1 MGCRSIQ
8 KLVVAYLD
16 KELSP
21 SQTETVKLHL
31 EQCSDC
37 TAHAALLAR
46 TRPNP
51 LKTTPP
57 PQESGFWNPM
67 ETRLLAELALQEE
80 RGLTAPGE
88 AGWRVGPAVILSY
101 AALLL
106 LAVGWGLVNVQS
118 ATDAKNSRDAALR
131 QLEAYQ
137 EIMVDEAAVVPTLT
151 PIPRALP
158 ASYVPYR
165 DTF

>member
-1 MGCRSIQ
+1 M
-8 KLVVAYLD
+8 AFLD

-21 SQTETVKLHL
+21 SDTEAVTVHL
-31 EQCSDC
+31 DKCPDC
-37 TAHAALLAR
+37 TAHAALLGR

-51 LKTTPP
+51 EKSAPP
-57 PQESGFWNPM
+57 PQESGFWSPM

-80 RGLTAPGE
+80 RGLIAPTE
-88 AGWRVGPAVILSY
+88 PGWRVGPTAMLSY

-106 LAVGWGLVNVQS
+106 LAIGWGLVNVQS
-118 ATDAKNSRDAALR
+118 AADAENRRDAALR

-137 EIMVDEAAVVPTLT
+137 QIMVSETAVVPTLN